1 MLSPLG
7 VLYVYGFWIALPLTC
22 LAAFLWGG
30 RIERVMSLVFL
41 LALVAT
47 TAVLRSYADPFSST
61 RIALAT
67 VDCVVLLALLVAAT
81 KSSRGWLIWASAFQ
95 VIATTAHL
103 SRLMVPDL
111 SRLAYGLMEGASG
124 WPVLLALMTGIWRH
138 HHRSRANDA
147 SAS

>member
-7 VLYVYGFWIALPLTC
+7 ILYVYGFWVALPLTC

-30 RIERVMSLVFL
+30 RTERVMSLLFL

-61 RIALAT
+61 RVALVA
-67 VDCVVLLALLVAAT
+67 VDCVVLLSIVVAAMR
-81 KSSRGWLIWASAFQ
+81 SGRGWLIWASAFQ
-95 VIATTAHL
+95 IVATTAHL
-103 SRLMVPDL
+103 SRLILPGL

-124 WPVLLALMTGIWRH
+124 WPVLLALMTGIWQYHR
-138 HHRSRANDA
+138 RSRASAA
-147 SAS
+147 SDS